1 MPPLKAAPGD
11 IVMHK
16 AVGPDGPGYSGFE
29 LTDLEDHLRKLGV
42 TRLGVSGIATEY
54 CVRAT
59 ALDGLKYGFEVVVLT
74 DLIRAVRLEETANV
88 LEELRKAGAKTSDSA
103 EWLKGL

>member
-1 MPPLKAAPGD
+1 
-11 IVMHK
+11 
-16 AVGPDGPGYSGFE
+16 
-29 LTDLEDHLRKLGV
+29 
-42 TRLGVSGIATEY
+42 LGVSGIATEY